1 MNDEARRWLSE
12 ILASDRSP
20 ALARSEQPDRQ
31 ILKGLEQADCL
42 IRLPGEVVVLKR
54 PGDQKAEVIRRT
66 YWPIV
71 NAVLRNY
78 QPSVIERDSAVR
90 ILVGD
95 MSPPRVLRIRNGKN
109 ASNFQI
115 PLTEDLKILVVAG
128 PVAEDARQEEG
139 LPDASVFLDDPARIL
154 IGLELRFLREHLPLV
169 GLWLKSL
176 VLPRAAVES
185 AYRESPRP
193 VVLRR
198 LAHLAEDVGNTQL
211 ALMLTEVVRTNQKV
225 RIGRGQ
231 TGIGRDLII
240 PPEFRSLPTT
250 RRPWLDRLNI
260 QLRSFQEQIVE
271 EVTGLDLPKPALT
284 TSGLI
289 ELARNAKADDVYHST
304 SMEGYRIRFEDVSV
318 LLGGSPQGAL
328 GEEEIRNRM
337 ALVGYS
343 HAFDDILARL
353 EESDRPLPITSILI
367 LDVYTNLFRPSV
379 EAGLVEA
386 AALRGW
392 RNAPVF
398 IRGSRYVPPAADRI
412 GELMSAL
419 TEFLPTLSSAIVSS
433 ILAHLMFVTIH
444 PFPDGNGRV
453 GRFLMNAILMGNGWP
468 WLTIREGERGL
479 YFESLKEAQLEDN
492 ARPFARFIA
501 QRESELVR
509 GIAQRDSG
517 GAR

>member
-1 MNDEARRWLSE
+1 MNDEVRRWLSE
-12 ILASDRSP
+12 VLASERPP

-31 ILKGLEQADCL
+31 LLKGLERADCL
-42 IRLPGEVVVLKR
+42 VRLPGEVVVLKR
-54 PGDQKAEVIRRT
+54 PGDHRAEVIRRT

-71 NAVLRNY
+71 NAILRNY
-78 QPSVIERDSAVR
+78 EPSVIERDSAVR

-95 MSPPRVLRIRNGKN
+95 VSPPKVLRIRNGKN
-109 ASNFQI
+109 ASNFEI

-128 PVAEDARQEEG
+128 PVAEDARLEEN

-154 IGLELRFLREHLPLV
+154 FSLELRFLREHLPLV

-185 AYRESPRP
+185 AYRENSRP

-198 LAHLAEDVGNTQL
+198 LAHLAEDVGNTRL
-211 ALMLTEVVRTNQKV
+211 AAMLTEVIRTNQKV

-240 PPEFRSLPTT
+240 PPEVRTLPTT

-271 EVTGLDLPKPALT
+271 EMGGLDLAKPPLT

-289 ELARNAKADDVYHST
+289 ELARKAKIQDVYHST
-304 SMEGYRIRFEDVSV
+304 SIEGYRIRFEDVSV

-337 ALVGYS
+337 AVMGYS

-353 EESDRPLPITSILI
+353 EESAGPLPITNHLI
-367 LDVYTNLFRPSV
+367 LDIYTNLFQPSV
-379 EAGLVEA
+379 EAGLVEP

-392 RNAPVF
+392 RNVPVF
-398 IRGSRYVPPAADRI
+398 ISGSRYVPPAADRV

-419 TEFLPTLSSAIVSS
+419 IEFLPTIPSAIVSS
-433 ILAHLMFVTIH
+433 ILAHLTFVTIH

-453 GRFLMNAILMGNGWP
+453 GRFLMNAILLGNGWP
-468 WLTIREGERGL
+468 WLTIKEGERGT
-479 YFESLKEAQLEDN
+479 YFESLREAQLEDN
-492 ARPFARFIA
+492 ARPFAGFIA
-501 QRESELVR
+501 QREAEVVR
-509 GIAQRDSG
+509 GIT
-517 GAR
+517 

>member
-12 ILASDRSP
+12 VLSSDRPP

-31 ILKGLEQADCL
+31 ILRELEQGDCL

-54 PGDQKAEVIRRT
+54 PGDQKAEVVRRS

-71 NAVLRNY
+71 KAVLRNY
-78 QPSVIERDSAVR
+78 EPSVIERDSAVR
-90 ILVGD
+90 ILVGEV
-95 MSPPRVLRIRNGKN
+95 SPPEVLRIRNGKN
-109 ASNFQI
+109 ASNFEI
-115 PLTEDLKILVVAG
+115 PLTEDLRILVAAG
-128 PVAEDARQEEG
+128 PVAEDARQEES

-154 IGLELRFLREHLPLV
+154 MGLELRFLREQLPMV

-185 AYRESPRP
+185 AYRENPRP

-198 LAHLAEDVGNTQL
+198 LAHLSEDAGNTRL
-211 ALMLTEVVRTNQKV
+211 ARMLTEVVRTNQKV

-231 TGIGRDLII
+231 TGIGRDLIV
-240 PPEFRSLPTT
+240 PPELKSLPTT

-260 QLRSFQEQIVE
+260 QLRSFRDQIVE
-271 EVTGLDLPKPALT
+271 EVSGLDLPTPPLT

-289 ELARNAKADDVYHST
+289 ELARRAKTYDVYHST
-304 SMEGYRIRFEDVSV
+304 SIEGYRIRFEDVSL

-337 ALVGYS
+337 AVVGYS

-353 EESDRPLPITSILI
+353 EENDGALPITGHLLQDI
-367 LDVYTNLFRPSV
+367 YANLFQPSV
-379 EAGLVEA
+379 EAGLVEP

-392 RNAPVF
+392 RTVPVF
-398 IRGSRYVPPAADRI
+398 IRGSRYVPPAADRV

-419 TEFLPTLSSAIVSS
+419 IEFLPTIPSAIVSS
-433 ILAHLMFVTIH
+433 ILAHLMLVTIH

-453 GRFLMNAILMGNGWP
+453 ARFLMNAILIGNGWP
-468 WLTIREGERGL
+468 WLTVREGERGI

-509 GIAQRDSG
+509 GIDQGGSS